1 MSRAAAVI
9 DHPHRWGPVL
19 GLTAAC
25 LFGVSAPFAKLLL
38 SEIGPLTLASLL
50 YLGAGLGLL
59 IAAPGAHWKGDTVAG
74 RAEAALRR
82 GDLPLVAGAVLTGGI
97 LGPLLLMVGLERV
110 SAVSGS
116 LLMNLEP
123 PLTIFL
129 AVVWFREHLGLRQAG
144 ATALIL
150 AGASIVAA
158 RPGDLGAEW
167 LGVAA
172 IAGSSLSWAIDTNLS
187 QLLSA
192 RDPVALSRIKGLAGG
207 ACLLAAALVRGE
219 RPPSLRVAGAALFLG
234 WVCYGMSAVLFVRSL
249 RLLGA
254 ARVAAYFATAPF
266 LGALAAVPVLGE
278 RLTRADVGAMLIMA
292 GGVVAL
298 MRETHDHAHAHEAL
312 EHDHAHLHDDHHR
325 HDHPGGGDSSGPHAH
340 PHRHVPLVHAHPHAP
355 DLHHRHDHD

>member
-1 MSRAAAVI
+1 MSRAAAI
-9 DHPHRWGPVL
+9 DRPHGWGAAL

-25 LFGVSAPFAKLLL
+25 LFGLSAPFAKLLL

-59 IAAPGAHWKGDTVAG
+59 IAAPWPLRRAAAVAG

-82 GDLPLVAGAVLTGGI
+82 SDLPLVAGTVLTGGI
-97 LGPLLLMVGLERV
+97 FGPLLLMVGLERV

-129 AVVWFREHLGLRQAG
+129 AVVWFREHLGWRQAG

-150 AGASIVAA
+150 SGAALVAA

-192 RDPVALSRIKGLAGG
+192 RDPVAVSRIKGLAGG
-207 ACLLAAALVRGE
+207 TCMLAAALFRGE
-219 RPPSLRVAGAALFLG
+219 TPPSLRVAGAALFLG

-266 LGALAAVPVLGE
+266 VGALAAVPVLGE
-278 RLTRADVGAMLIMA
+278 RLTRTDLGAMLIMA
-292 GGVVAL
+292 GGVAAL
-298 MRETHDHAHAHEAL
+298 MRESHDHAHAHEAL
-312 EHDHAHLHDDHHR
+312 EHDHAHLHDEHHR
-325 HDHPGGGDSSGPHAH
+325 HEHPQGGGSSGPHAH

-355 DLHHRHDHD
+355 DLHHRHGHD